1 MQELVHGHDQP
12 PAKAARVQVHGLVP
26 TRHTQL
32 AFAVLPGID
41 RDVVGALGLGGDK
54 GDAGGEEVGQ
64 VVHRLPCQ
72 VLQLCEKYSCC
83 ENVCGKSFE
92 RNVFKKEWQLT
103 WRE

>member
-64 VVHRLPCQ
+64 VVHRLPGQ

-83 ENVCGKSFE
+83 ENK
-92 RNVFKKEWQLT
+92 W
-103 WRE
+103 